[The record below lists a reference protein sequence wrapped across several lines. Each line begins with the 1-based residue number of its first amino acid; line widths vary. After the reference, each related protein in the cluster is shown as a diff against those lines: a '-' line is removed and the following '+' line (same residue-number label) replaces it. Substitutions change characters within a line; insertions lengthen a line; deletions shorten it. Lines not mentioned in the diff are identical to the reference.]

1 VTWRANMWVNINLFP
16 SWLLHLVRP
25 YGGTAERI
33 SIASISASR
42 TTARRHLALRPSAL

>member
-1 VTWRANMWVNINLFP
+1 MPSRPAFRSFRRDVARWANINLVP

-33 SIASISASR
+33 SIAFNLS
-42 TTARRHLALRPSAL
+42 L

>member
-1 VTWRANMWVNINLFP
+1 MWANINLFP

-33 SIASISASR
+33 SIASISASG
-42 TTARRHLALRPSAL
+42 TTARRHLAPPPSAL